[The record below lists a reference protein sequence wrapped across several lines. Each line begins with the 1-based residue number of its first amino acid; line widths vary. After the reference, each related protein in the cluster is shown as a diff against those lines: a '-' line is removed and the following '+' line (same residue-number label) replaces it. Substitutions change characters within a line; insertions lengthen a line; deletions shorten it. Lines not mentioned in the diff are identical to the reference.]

1 MAIIKSSILTNKGKD
16 AVTKLIANEIQLT
29 FKRIELSE
37 QDTSSMQVVQIE
49 ALEALTGVKQH
60 GTINTVSK
68 NNPSEVTVYTL
79 ADNQNGALP
88 DYNSPVTASYTLRT
102 VGLFAN
108 DGTEDFLYE
117 VLTFSEPDTVPTSE
131 ISYNQQFNFTTVVGN
146 SENIQI
152 IVSPAGVVTTDMLKG
167 ISVTGKNGLIG
178 GGTIEQSRE
187 IEPDYGVEQ
196 KKILEGHRLKQVLG
210 VDNFGELNNSDVK
223 IVGNAYW
230 DNQTA
235 EMYICTVS
243 TDKNYADADFFEP
256 FSNSA
261 LLGKLQN
268 LIDIKFKDG
277 WIIKKYDN
285 GFKEFIYKTISTI
298 PDKTKIIF
306 PEKFTKIETIM
317 WQATE
322 GTSTDATTSSVSSV
336 GIGNITLESAVFRF
350 YRPDSAPTGNEYACF
365 LLCGF

>member
-16 AVTKLIANEIQLT
+16 AVTRLIANEIQLT

-88 DYNSPVTASYTLRT
+88 DYNSPVTTSYTLRT

-117 VLTFSEPDTVPTSE
+117 VLTFSVPDTVPTSE

-167 ISVTGKNGLIG
+167 ISITGKNGLIG

-187 IEPDYGVEQ
+187 ITPDYGVSQ

-210 VDNFGELNNSDVK
+210 VDEFGELNNSDVK
-223 IVGNAYW
+223 TVGNAYW
-230 DNQTA
+230 DDQTA
-235 EMYICTVS
+235 EMYICTAS

-268 LIDIKFKDG
+268 LIYYGSLGGNGTGVNRKITKLGIFHYCDSTTTNGEGETRLTLPEG
-277 WIIKKYDN
+277 WKVL
-285 GFKEFIYKTISTI
+285 F
-298 PDKTKIIF
+298 
-306 PEKFTKIETIM
+306 
-317 WQATE
+317 
-322 GTSTDATTSSVSSV
+322 ATTQERDNTNYGATKVWLRYYYGENYVTVRYVDAIASSTAFQCV
-336 GIGNITLESAVFRF
+336 IFA
-350 YRPDSAPTGNEYACF
+350 YKD
-365 LLCGF
+365 